1 MTLFNNKKT
10 MTVILLNVILTSLLL
25 FSGCE
30 KKPQKATQEQINEC
44 AAEFEKLVARNNEIQ
59 TRLVENLMDEDE
71 MVEEFVQF
79 AQKTEDIK
87 TRINNSEELSKTEVC
102 SAIKEEC
109 SEMLKKADEMDE
121 RITQRILLKEEEE
134 KNKEETLPGESE
146 S

>member
-1 MTLFNNKKT
+1 
-10 MTVILLNVILTSLLL
+10 
-25 FSGCE
+25 
-30 KKPQKATQEQINEC
+30 
-44 AAEFEKLVARNNEIQ
+44 
-59 TRLVENLMDEDE
+59 MDEDE

-146 S
+146 SWNEAG